1 MVKTEKNK
9 KQVTAKG
16 RARGA
21 ATAPA
26 SPMATPTEARLRALE
41 EAVASLSGERLEKVQ
56 RGTTSLS
63 PKKFWAID
71 HIAQHGGEKGGVVFA
86 GQVTLPA
93 GETYAWQIQDGT
105 SELMAAEWSVAN
117 APLAALAH
125 PMRLTI
131 LKALLNGIRDT
142 QSLQVLPD
150 MGTTGQLYHHLKEL
164 ESAGWIRQP
173 RRGEYIVLAERVVPL
188 LAIISAC
195 EVTKK

>member
-1 MVKTEKNK
+1 MVKSVKSS
-9 KQVTAKG
+9 KQTARKS
-16 RARGA
+16 RLRS
-21 ATAPA
+21 TVPA
-26 SPMATPTEARLRALE
+26 SRLTTSVEARLLALE
-41 EAVASLSGERLEKVQ
+41 EAVAALGVAPHVEAQ
-56 RGTTSLS
+56 RATSL
-63 PKKFWAID
+63 PPKFWAID
-71 HIAQHGGEKGGVVFA
+71 HIAQHGSEKGGVVFA

-105 SELMAAEWSVAN
+105 NDLMAAEWSVAN

-131 LKALLNGIRDT
+131 LKALLTGTRDT

-195 EVTKK
+195 EVINK